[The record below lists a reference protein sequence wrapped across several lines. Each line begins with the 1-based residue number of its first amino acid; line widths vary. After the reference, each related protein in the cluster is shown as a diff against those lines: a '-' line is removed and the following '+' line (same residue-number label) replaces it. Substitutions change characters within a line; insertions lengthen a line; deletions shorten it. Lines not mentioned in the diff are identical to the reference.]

1 MDDNTKK
8 NSWDDLLQ
16 DLGAKPDES
25 AFERHQAPAQDIEP
39 TVEWSEAEE
48 LVEETKASPG
58 DWNSLAETLGL
69 EVEDSPEPVE
79 EPVAAK
85 VEPPV
90 VEKAKEPVPEKAAKK
105 VVEEHGGTITISGR
119 EGEGCQT
126 LISMPLSDRQAASR
140 GADLSSIAQ
149 KLKPKRGH
157 N

>member
-25 AFERHQAPAQDIEP
+25 AFERHQAPAQEIPP

-58 DWNSLAETLGL
+58 DWNSLADSLGL
-69 EVEDSPEPVE
+69 EVEDSPKPAD

-85 VEPPV
+85 AEPPV
-90 VEKAKEPVPEKAAKK
+90 VTKAEKKPAPEKTTSEKTAPKNQPF
-105 VVEEHGGTITISGR
+105 GGFAGRNSGR
-119 EGEGCQT
+119 IFVG
-126 LISMPLSDRQAASR
+126 RYF
-140 GADLSSIAQ
+140 
-149 KLKPKRGH
+149 
-157 N
+157 